1 MDPKEAI
8 VWYVVFLFSVIF
20 HEAAHAWA
28 AKKGGDLTAYLG
40 GQVSLDPIP
49 HIKREPIGM
58 IVLPIISLFI
68 IHWPFGFAS
77 APYDPIWAYRNHK
90 KAAWMAMA
98 GPASNLLLTIIS
110 ILIIKV
116 GLALGYFE
124 IPSIAYFSVLISPT
138 TDSPLL
144 NNICLFLSIFCSMNL
159 LLAIFNI
166 LPFPPLDGS
175 EIISFFLTQS
185 QSHRYKQFINQ
196 PMFGFLGIYIAWNA
210 FGPIFDVVFKALLQI
225 LYF

>member
-1 MDPKEAI
+1 LDPKEAI

-28 AKKGGDLTAYLG
+28 AKKGGDFTAYLG

-49 HIKREPIGM
+49 HIRREPFGM

-77 APYDPIWAYRNHK
+77 APYNPVWAYRNHK
-90 KAAWMAMA
+90 KAAWMALA
-98 GPASNLLLTIIS
+98 GPGANFLLTAIS
-110 ILIIKV
+110 IILIKF
-116 GLALGYFE
+116 GLAMEYFE
-124 IPSIAYFSVLISPT
+124 IPQMAYFSILISPA
-138 TDSPLL
+138 TDSQMS

-159 LLAIFNI
+159 LLAILNM

-185 QSHRYKQFINQ
+185 QAHRYRQFINQ
-196 PMFGFLGIYIAWNA
+196 PMFSILGLYIAWNL
-210 FGPIFDVVFKALLQI
+210 FDPIFDTVFKALLQV
-225 LYF
+225 LYY